1 MVYTAKLNAVIDNN
15 KSFFLTFFH
24 RLLGS
29 LSQTN
34 SSALIRPQ
42 EKVLLANVSSFFL
55 LFNTI

>member
-15 KSFFLTFFH
+15 ESFFLTFFH